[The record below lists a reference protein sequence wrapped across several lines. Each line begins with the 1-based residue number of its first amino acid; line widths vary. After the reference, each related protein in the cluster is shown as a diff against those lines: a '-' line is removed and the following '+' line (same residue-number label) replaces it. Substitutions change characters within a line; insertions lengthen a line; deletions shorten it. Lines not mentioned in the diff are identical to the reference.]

1 MFPTKALSQKT
12 LEPQELKADKKACRK
27 IGPCGVGKKALY
39 LNSFYIDRCYYIPY
53 GAITRVF
60 KRVAMS
66 KGGFT
71 GKGLFATMPYLV
83 VVYDNGQEKQCNF
96 KHEEH
101 VDEILELIEK
111 DHPRIKT
118 LSAEGE
124 RKRAERLAAEAARP
138 KPVLTKEAQAEVDH
152 LKAAREYL
160 EKRPSLY
167 QKLSRDAKAKR
178 VNERSNPAYRWVAL
192 TIVLMGLVAAA
203 YGIWSLITKAEFG
216 IYFTLFGF
224 AAVFFFAG
232 ANVLPTKRN
241 NKRYIEQQWVD
252 TCAAMLQHIKTFDD
266 GGRKFPVPE
275 YYAHPNTLT
284 RMIRVIEEGKIQTTD
299 AALDRVKK
307 DLKAINSDVTVEQE
321 EFDEI
326 MAIKPMF
333 LVSDY
338 E

>member
-1 MFPTKALSQKT
+1 MFPTKPLSKHT
-12 LEPQELKADKKACRK
+12 LELQELKEDKKACRR

-53 GAITRVF
+53 KSITRVF

-71 GKGLFATMPYLV
+71 GKGIFATMPYLV
-83 VVYDNGQEKQCNF
+83 VVYDDGQEKQCNF

-101 VDEILELIEK
+101 VDEILSLIEK
-111 DHPRIKT
+111 NHPRIKT
-118 LSAEGE
+118 LSEKGEKKLAE
-124 RKRAERLAAEAARP
+124 KRAAEAARV
-138 KPVLTKEAQAEVDH
+138 KPVLTAQAQGEVDH

-167 QKLSRDAKAKR
+167 QALTRAAKAKR
-178 VNERSNPAYRWVAL
+178 VNERSNPAYRWIAL
-192 TIVLMGLVAAA
+192 AIVLLGVGAAA

-216 IYFTLFGF
+216 IYFTLFGL

-241 NKRYIEQQWVD
+241 NKKYIDQQWQNV
-252 TCAAMLQHIKTFDD
+252 CAAMGQHIKTFDD
-266 GGRKFPVPE
+266 GGRKFPLPDR
-275 YYAHPNTLT
+275 YAHPCTLD
-284 RMIRVIEEGKIQTTD
+284 RMIRVLEEGKIQTCD
-299 AALDRVKK
+299 EAFARVKT

-333 LVSDY
+333 LVMDY
-338 E
+338 Q